1 MSVWDSQNAT
11 LGSSHR
17 PKNQH
22 HRWGAMRWAHPGP
35 KPRLCWDSLHQNTE
49 SPLLRASF
57 ENQLKPFRIIHEVA
71 RPCSFG
77 LTSKLCFVDFGS
89 RKTNAK
95 FSLCG
100 AAVHTAFAA
109 CWEEQDDLTGRRK
122 KKALLRNAV
131 PPLLPAH
138 RASQGRHLRSRHSS
152 LAHPSK
158 EVTHMY
164 LPPCTASQGWRVW
177 GQPHIPQLLQ
187 PPRRLGRGWLPLNVP
202 SQALYWLTGWANT
215 RQGWKQE
222 PGAGWVCTNNKA
234 EGINQLWLL
243 ASLQG
248 TFH

>member
-1 MSVWDSQNAT
+1 MLTLEAVKQMPSFPSVGLLST
-11 LGSSHR
+11 LHLQPAGR
-17 PKNQH
+17 NRMTWQEEERRK
-22 HRWGAMRWAHPGP
+22 
-35 KPRLCWDSLHQNTE
+35 
-49 SPLLRASF
+49 
-57 ENQLKPFRIIHEVA
+57 
-71 RPCSFG
+71 PCSG
-77 LTSKLCFVDFGS
+77 MQSLLCYQLT
-89 RKTNAK
+89 
-95 FSLCG
+95 
-100 AAVHTAFAA
+100 
-109 CWEEQDDLTGRRK
+109 
-122 KKALLRNAV
+122 
-131 PPLLPAH
+131 
-138 RASQGRHLRSRHSS
+138 GRHLRSRHSS

-158 EVTHMY
+158 EVTHMH